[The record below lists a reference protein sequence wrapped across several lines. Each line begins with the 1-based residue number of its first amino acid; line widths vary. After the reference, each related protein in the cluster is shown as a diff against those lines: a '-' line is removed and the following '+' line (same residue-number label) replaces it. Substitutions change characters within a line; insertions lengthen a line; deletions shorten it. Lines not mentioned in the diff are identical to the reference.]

1 MAESSHTRQAI
12 KRSWDRLAV
21 LIIIL
26 VAVAVVKTC
35 TEPPPPPVN
44 YWEPM

>member
-1 MAESSHTRQAI
+1 MAESSQTRQTI

-21 LIIIL
+21 LLIIL

-35 TEPPPPPVN
+35 AEPAPPPVN